1 MTFLN
6 CISKGGLIFIILT
19 IPYSSGLLNFALA
32 QKDNFNFGNQ
42 DMEIAGGQV
51 GQVGQV
57 GQGNAKSIGGVC
69 CSNDPNQVSSSSDT

>member
-51 GQVGQV
+51 GQVGQ
-57 GQGNAKSIGGVC
+57 GNAKSISGVC
-69 CSNDPNQVSSSSDT
+69 CSTDPNQVSSSSDT